1 MTKYILLMRH
11 GEHETK
17 GSSDTPVRR
26 LTDRGRKETAEVTKV
41 LASMLKELKDDKD
54 LSISIGAIWRAET
67 QEAAKTAEVVTKTLG
82 SLAKCTPKP
91 IPALAPLKFNP
102 YLNTKTHV
110 DLAKELKELVTL
122 QTNKNA
128 VLVIG
133 HQPLLGWIAGEL
145 TIKPIQ
151 SVIRKAF
158 SWMIPGLGLKPIPI
172 ARSEL
177 LCLAFEKGSF
187 GRQLRGYLRWV
198 LSPHNEDAINDIKE
212 KIKSKMEIAK
222 LLSVFITTGLAF
234 LLGSIVDKAKVDYLG
249 DYIWAL
255 YFSAG
260 LFLVGAA
267 LYLATMYAY
276 DRLLMPTRFWEETPP
291 KDPEKRPKWLVWRP
305 PSSALWVLYQN
316 MMRIWRYLFTGATCA
331 VILGL
336 LFLAY
341 AVFKPKEPFVF
352 VGISIAGAIVFAIYH
367 RIFGPKL
374 GTQD

>member
-17 GSSDTPVRR
+17 GPSDTPVRR
-26 LTDRGRKETAEVTKV
+26 LTDRGREETAEVTKV

-54 LSISIGAIWRAET
+54 LSISIGVIWQAKT
-67 QEAAKTAEVVTKTLG
+67 QEAAKTAEVVTKILG
-82 SLAKCTPKP
+82 SLAKCTPEP
-91 IPALAPLKFNP
+91 DLNPVKFNP
-102 YLNTKTHV
+102 YRNTKTHV
-110 DLAKELKELVTL
+110 DLAKKLKKLLTSPSET
-122 QTNKNA
+122 NA

-151 SVIRKAF
+151 SVIRKGF

-177 LCLAFEKGSF
+177 LCFAFEKGSF
-187 GRQLRGYLRWV
+187 GRQLQGHLRWV
-198 LSPHNEDAINDIKE
+198 LSPHNEEAINDIKD

-255 YFSAG
+255 YISAG
-260 LFLVGAA
+260 LFLVGGA

-291 KDPEKRPKWLVWRP
+291 RDPEKRPKWLVWRP

-316 MMRIWRYLFTGATCA
+316 MMRIWRYLFTGATYA

-336 LFLAY
+336 LFFAY
-341 AVFKPKEPFVF
+341 AVFKSKEPFVF
-352 VGISIAGAIVFAIYH
+352 VGIAVAGAILFAIYH
-367 RIFGPKL
+367 KIFGPKL

>member
-11 GEHETK
+11 GGHETK
-17 GSSDTPVRR
+17 GPADAPVRR
-26 LTDRGRKETAEVTKV
+26 LTDKGRKETAEVTKV
-41 LASMLKELKDDKD
+41 LAQVLVEMKDGTDP
-54 LSISIGAIWRAET
+54 SISIGAIWRAET

-82 SLAKCTPKP
+82 SLVKCTPEP

-102 YLNTKTHV
+102 YRNTKTHV
-110 DLAKELKELVTL
+110 DLAKELKELVTSK
-122 QTNKNA
+122 TNKNA
-128 VLVIG
+128 ILVIG

-145 TIKPIQ
+145 TATPIQ
-151 SVIRKAF
+151 KVIREAF
-158 SWMIPGLGLKPIPI
+158 SWMISGLGLKSIPI

-177 LCLAFEKGSF
+177 LCVAFEENGLR
-187 GRQLRGYLRWV
+187 RQSRGHLCWV
-198 LSPHNEDAINDIKE
+198 LSPYDEGAINDIKE

-234 LLGSIVDKAKVDYLG
+234 LLGSIVDEAKMRYLG
-249 DYIWAL
+249 DHIWA
-255 YFSAG
+255 FHISAG
-260 LFLVGAA
+260 LFLAGVF

-276 DRLLMPTRFWEETPP
+276 DRLLMPTRFWEEAPP
-291 KDPEKRPKWLVWRP
+291 EDPEKRPKWLVWRP

-352 VGISIAGAIVFAIYH
+352 VGIAVAGVILFAIYH
-367 RIFGPKL
+367 KIFGPKL